1 MKTYS
6 GSGKAKNPKKTKL
19 LYWMVAAASV
29 IVIALSVTLAIVFS
43 RTDVP
48 VVAPPV
54 DEGGNVEKPEEKP
67 PVIDTDTDTDEIKFD
82 LPVENGT
89 VIREAALDTLVYM
102 PSLNMWKSHN
112 GVDFA
117 AAENAPVLAVAD
129 GKVVSVEET
138 TLEGIVVSIEHK
150 DGIVSVYKS
159 LSSASVKAGDEVT
172 LGSSIG
178 VAGTMLTEASDNVH
192 VHLEMTV
199 NGEIVNPLEYIDAE
213 INK

>member
-19 LYWMVAAASV
+19 LYWMVAAVSV
-29 IVIALSVTLAIVFS
+29 IVIALTVTLAVVFS

-48 VVAPPV
+48 VAAPPV
-54 DEGGNVEKPEEKP
+54 DEGGNVELPDENP
-67 PVIDTDTDTDEIKFD
+67 PVVDTDTEEMKFG

-138 TLEGIVVSIEHK
+138 TLEGVVVSIEHK

-172 LGSSIG
+172 LGTAIG

>member
-19 LYWMVAAASV
+19 LYWMVTAASV

-54 DEGGNVEKPEEKP
+54 DEGGNVEISEEKP
-67 PVIDTDTDTDEIKFD
+67 PVIDTDTDEIKFG

>member
-67 PVIDTDTDTDEIKFD
+67 PVIDTDTDTDEIKFG

-89 VIREAALDTLVYM
+89 VIREVALDTLVYM

>member
-67 PVIDTDTDTDEIKFD
+67 PVIDTDTDKIKFG

>member
-67 PVIDTDTDTDEIKFD
+67 PVIDTDTDEIKFG

-192 VHLEMTV
+192 IHLEMTV

>member
-67 PVIDTDTDTDEIKFD
+67 PVIDTDTDEIKFG

-117 AAENAPVLAVAD
+117 AAENAPVLAIAD

>member
-67 PVIDTDTDTDEIKFD
+67 PVIDTDTDEIKFG

-178 VAGTMLTEASDNVH
+178 IAGTMLTEASDNVH

>member
-67 PVIDTDTDTDEIKFD
+67 PVIDTDTDEIKFG

-199 NGEIVNPLEYIDAE
+199 NGEIVNPLENIDAE

>member
-19 LYWMVAAASV
+19 LYWMVSAASV

-54 DEGGNVEKPEEKP
+54 DEGGNVEIPEEKP
-67 PVIDTDTDTDEIKFD
+67 PVIDTDTDEIKFG

-178 VAGTMLTEASDNVH
+178 VTGTMLTEASDNVH

>member
-54 DEGGNVEKPEEKP
+54 DEVGNVEIPEEKP
-67 PVIDTDTDTDEIKFD
+67 PVIDTDTDEIKFG

-159 LSSASVKAGDEVT
+159 LSSASVKAGDEIT

>member
-48 VVAPPV
+48 VVVPPV

-67 PVIDTDTDTDEIKFD
+67 PVIDTDTDEIKFG

>member
-67 PVIDTDTDTDEIKFD
+67 PVIDTDTDTDEIKFG
-82 LPVENGT
+82 LPVEKGT

>member
-67 PVIDTDTDTDEIKFD
+67 PVIDTDTDTDEIKFG

-112 GVDFA
+112 GVDFD

>member
-67 PVIDTDTDTDEIKFD
+67 PVIDTDTDEIKFG

-129 GKVVSVEET
+129 GKVVNVEET

>member
-67 PVIDTDTDTDEIKFD
+67 PVIDTDTDEIKFG

-150 DGIVSVYKS
+150 DGIVTVYKS

>member
-54 DEGGNVEKPEEKP
+54 DEGGNVEIPEEKP
-67 PVIDTDTDTDEIKFD
+67 PVIDTDTDEIKFG

-102 PSLNMWKSHN
+102 PPLNMWKSHN

-129 GKVVSVEET
+129 GKVVSV
-138 TLEGIVVSIEHK
+138 
-150 DGIVSVYKS
+150 
-159 LSSASVKAGDEVT
+159 
-172 LGSSIG
+172 
-178 VAGTMLTEASDNVH
+178 
-192 VHLEMTV
+192 
-199 NGEIVNPLEYIDAE
+199 
-213 INK
+213 

>member
-54 DEGGNVEKPEEKP
+54 DEVGNVEIPEEKP
-67 PVIDTDTDTDEIKFD
+67 PVIDTDTDEIKFG

>member
-67 PVIDTDTDTDEIKFD
+67 PVIDTDIDTDEIKFG

-199 NGEIVNPLEYIDAE
+199 NGEIVNPLQYIGAE

>member
-67 PVIDTDTDTDEIKFD
+67 PVIDTDTDEIKFG

-178 VAGTMLTEASDNVH
+178 VAGTMLAEASDNVH

>member
-1 MKTYS
+1 M
-6 GSGKAKNPKKTKL
+6 
-19 LYWMVAAASV
+19 
-29 IVIALSVTLAIVFS
+29 IVIALTVTLAVVFS

-48 VVAPPV
+48 VAAPPV
-54 DEGGNVEKPEEKP
+54 DEGGNVELPDENP
-67 PVIDTDTDTDEIKFD
+67 PVVDTDTEKMKFG

-138 TLEGIVVSIEHK
+138 TLEGVVVSIEHK

-172 LGSSIG
+172 LGTAIG

-199 NGEIVNPLEYIDAE
+199 NGEIVNPLEYVDAE

>member
-67 PVIDTDTDTDEIKFD
+67 PVIDTDTDEIKFG

>member
-19 LYWMVAAASV
+19 LYWMVAAASM

-67 PVIDTDTDTDEIKFD
+67 PVIDTDTDEIKFG

>member
-1 MKTYS
+1 MSIISHTEVKSKIYE
-6 GSGKAKNPKKTKL
+6 N
-19 LYWMVAAASV
+19 WMVAAASV

-54 DEGGNVEKPEEKP
+54 DEGGNVEIPEEKP
-67 PVIDTDTDTDEIKFD
+67 PVIDTDTDEIKFG

-117 AAENAPVLAVAD
+117 ATGNAPVLAVAD

>member
-1 MKTYS
+1 
-6 GSGKAKNPKKTKL
+6 
-19 LYWMVAAASV
+19 MVAAASV

-67 PVIDTDTDTDEIKFD
+67 PVIDTDTDEIKFG